1 MDIQSNSNL
10 GNRVSNTAK
19 RERLKDLCA
28 QFESFFYHM
37 ILKAG
42 RSSSIE
48 SDLIKKSKGEEI
60 FTNMLDSKIAEI
72 AAENTSGG
80 LKEILFNYL
89 EKKLPDDSK
98 EMGKKFPT
106 EINAYQKKS
115 KFYSNIKENK
125 ADVLA

>member
-1 MDIQSNSNL
+1 MDIQNINNL
-10 GNRVSNTAK
+10 GTEISNTGK

-48 SDLIKKSKGEEI
+48 SDLIKKTKGEEI
-60 FTNMLDSKIAEI
+60 FTSMLDSKVAEV

-89 EKKLPDDSK
+89 EKKLPDDSEK
-98 EMGKKFPT
+98 TGKKFRT
-106 EINAYQKKS
+106 EINEYQRKG

-125 ADVLA
+125 ANVLA